1 MREHLFNT
9 RKITYIRGDKP
20 GAGCI
25 LCALR
30 DRDPELVNLEVCR
43 SERLIVTVNLYPFNP
58 GHVMIFPSR
67 HILSIGELSD
77 EEALE
82 MHRMASRIT
91 GIIQEEYSPSG
102 FNVGY
107 NLGRG
112 SGASIEHLHM
122 HIVPRYE
129 NEVGF
134 LDVLAGARVVVVDPV
149 EVMERLRRRCRE

>member
-1 MREHLFNT
+1 MREYLFNT
-9 RKITYIRGDKP
+9 RKLKYVKGDKSK
-20 GAGCI
+20 AGCI
-25 LCALR
+25 LCAVR
-30 DRDPELVNLEVCR
+30 DRDPDLTNLEVCR

-67 HILSIGELSD
+67 HILSIGQLSD

-82 MHRMASRIT
+82 MHRLAARMVT
-91 GIIQEEYSPSG
+91 IIQEEYSPSG
-102 FNVGY
+102 FNIGY

-134 LDVLAGARVVVVDPV
+134 LDVLAGVRTVVVDPA
-149 EVMERLRRRCRE
+149 EVMDRLRERCRE